1 MIKVLILDD
10 DPMVAEF
17 NKRYLQEVDGFELVA
32 IAKSFNEALDV
43 IKQEK
48 VDLLLL
54 DIYMAGKSGLDLLQH
69 IRTKDKWEIDVIL
82 VTAADDVDSIQ
93 TALRYGAVDYI
104 IKPFE
109 FERFNQ
115 ALTTYREKHY
125 LLNKQNSLKQ
135 EELDRKI
142 LHKNEKKQMSL
153 PKGLTTNTLQVIVS
167 AILHKKE
174 EPFSTDEIAE
184 TVQVSRVSVRKYIK
198 YLKEIGVLGERMT
211 YGAIGRPVY
220 LYVNK
225 DLTKSTFQNLF

>member
-17 NKRYLQEVDGFELVA
+17 NKRYLQEVEGFELVD
-32 IAKSFNEALDV
+32 IAKSYNEALEV
-43 IKQEK
+43 INHKE

-54 DIYMAGKSGLDLLQH
+54 DIYMAGKNGLELLQQ
-69 IRTKDKWEIDVIL
+69 IRKKDKWKIDVIL

-115 ALTTYREKHY
+115 ALTTYREKNH
-125 LLNKQNSLKQ
+125 LLKKQNFLKQ

-142 LHKNEKKQMSL
+142 FHQNEKKQMSL
-153 PKGLTTNTLQVIVS
+153 PKGLTANTLQVIVN
-167 AILHKKE
+167 AILEKE
-174 EPFSTDEIAE
+174 AEPFSTDEIAE
-184 TVQVSRVSVRKYIK
+184 QVQVSRVSVRKYIK

>member
-1 MIKVLILDD
+1 MLILDD

-17 NKRYLQEVDGFELVA
+17 NRRYLNEVEGFELVA
-32 IAKSFNEALDV
+32 IAKSFNEAMAV
-43 IKQEK
+43 IKTENI
-48 VDLLLL
+48 DLLLL
-54 DIYMAGKSGLDLLQH
+54 DIYMAGKSGLELLQH
-69 IRTKDKWEIDVIL
+69 IRKNDKWKIDVIL

-115 ALTTYREKHY
+115 ALTTYREKNH
-125 LLNKQNSLKQ
+125 LLKKLNSFNQ

-142 LHKNEKKQMSL
+142 LQQKESKHASL
-153 PKGLTTNTLQVIVS
+153 PKGLTTNTLQVIVDV
-167 AILHKKE
+167 ILSKGE

-184 TVQVSRVSVRKYIK
+184 QVQVSRVSVRKYIK
-198 YLKEIGVLGERMT
+198 YLKEIGILGERMT

-225 DLTKSTFQNLF
+225 DLTKSTFQSFF

>member
-17 NKRYLQEVDGFELVA
+17 NKRYLNEVEGYELA
-32 IAKSFNEALDV
+32 AMAKSFTEAMEV
-43 IKQEK
+43 IKT
-48 VDLLLL
+48 VDIDLLLL
-54 DIYMAGKSGLDLLQH
+54 DIYMAGKNGLELLQH
-69 IRTKDKWEIDVIL
+69 IRTKNKWKIDVIL

-115 ALTTYREKHY
+115 ALTTYREKYH
-125 LLNKQNSLKQ
+125 LLNKQNSFNQ
-135 EELDRKI
+135 AELDRKI
-142 LHKNEKKQMSL
+142 LHQNESKHASL
-153 PKGLTTNTLQVIVS
+153 PKGLTPNTLKVIVD
-167 AILHKKE
+167 AILEKRD

-184 TVQVSRVSVRKYIK
+184 RVQVSRVSVRKYIK
-198 YLKEIGVLGERMT
+198 FLKEMGVLGERMT

-225 DLTKSTFQNLF
+225 DLTKLTFQHFS

>member
-17 NKRYLQEVDGFELVA
+17 NKRYLKEVEGFELA
-32 IAKSFNEALDV
+32 GITKSFEEAMKAIEEED
-43 IKQEK
+43 I
-48 VDLLLL
+48 DLILL
-54 DIYMAGKSGLDLLQH
+54 DIFMAGKNGLELLQH
-69 IRTKDKWEIDVIL
+69 IRAKNKWKIDVIL
-82 VTAADDVDSIQ
+82 VTAADDVASIQ
-93 TALRYGAVDYI
+93 TALRYGASDYI

-115 ALTTYREKHY
+115 ALTTYREKHI
-125 LLNKQNSLKQ
+125 LLKKQNSFKQ
-135 EELDRKI
+135 DELDRKI
-142 LHKNEKKQMSL
+142 FHQNEKKLTSL
-153 PKGLTTNTLQVIVS
+153 PKGLTTNTLQIIVN
-167 AILHKKE
+167 AILEKEE

-184 TVQVSRVSVRKYIK
+184 RVQISRVSVRKYIK

-225 DLTKSTFQNLF
+225 DLTNSTFQHFF